1 MSANSKEKSS
11 YIPFKRNAATESFVR
26 SAHND
31 FATTSELKQ
40 REFTG
45 WRENRIL
52 AEFELWI
59 SGEIVRRV
67 SFQKVASDP
76 EALEKELVD
85 YFGLT

>member
-11 YIPFKRNAATESFVR
+11 YIPFNRNAATEAFIR

-45 WRENRIL
+45 WRENRML

-59 SGEIVRRV
+59 AGEIVRRV
-67 SFQKVASDP
+67 SFQKVAINP
-76 EALEKELVD
+76 NALEEELVD
-85 YFGLT
+85 YFGLI